1 MFNVNKTS
9 YLSQA
14 TGLEMSFQCCHIICD
29 YFETNVVRKNKKQTK
44 ENKELNI
51 GGNNYESYAADNLW
65 IYLFLC
71 DK

>member
-1 MFNVNKTS
+1 
-9 YLSQA
+9 
-14 TGLEMSFQCCHIICD
+14 MSFQCRHIICD
-29 YFETNVVRKNKKQTK
+29 YFETNIVRKNKKQTK

-51 GGNNYESYAADNLW
+51 GGNNYESYTVDNLW